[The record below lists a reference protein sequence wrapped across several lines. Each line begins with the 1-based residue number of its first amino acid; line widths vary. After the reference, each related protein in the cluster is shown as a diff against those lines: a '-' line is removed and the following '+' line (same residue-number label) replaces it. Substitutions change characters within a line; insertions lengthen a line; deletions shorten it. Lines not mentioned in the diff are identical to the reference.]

1 MEKREQISDSLLL
14 FLVNPR
20 FIRTW
25 YLEMANG
32 WEADKLKSRV
42 STWGNCMDGDDNKQN
57 TWVRVNLEAK
67 EISFGYFE
75 FEMVVR

>member
-1 MEKREQISDSLLL
+1 MEKREQISDSLLVL
-14 FLVNPR
+14 LVNHK

-42 STWGNCMDGDDNKQN
+42 STWGGDCMDGDDNKQ
-57 TWVRVNLEAK
+57 REYMSK
-67 EISFGYFE
+67 GQFRS
-75 FEMVVR
+75 